1 LFRKSAAS
9 HQVAVVNALNAS
21 QAVIEFTPDGR
32 ILTVNDNFLAVM
44 GYRRD
49 EIIGQHHRMFCDPAF
64 AASDD
69 YRLFWRDLAAG
80 KFQSS
85 AFKRYGKDGRVV
97 WLQATYNPVIDA
109 HGKVIRVIKFAS
121 DVTRVK
127 LRELDFAGKI
137 NALDRAQA
145 VIEFTPQGEILLAN
159 DNFLQA
165 LGYRLDEIQGKHHEM
180 FCDPDYVRSADYRA
194 FWDKLARGEFVADEF
209 RRIGKGGRA
218 VYIQASY
225 NPVVDD
231 TGTVI
236 KVVKFATDVTAMVNR
251 RLANEQ
257 IGREIDGELKGV
269 LAQMDGA
276 SHMASGASS
285 ASTETSSMVNA
296 VAAAAEEL
304 SASVRDIAE
313 NMTTAQIS
321 VEGVFK
327 HAEAA
332 NTHASTLSE
341 SAKAMTNVVDL
352 IQNIASQINL
362 LALNATIES
371 ARAGEAGKGF
381 AVVASEVKTLANQA
395 SSSTKTIGE
404 EIAKIQTVSTEV
416 ALALELISNSMV
428 HVLGNVTS
436 VAGAITQQ
444 QAVTG
449 EISGNMQSAV
459 TAVQEIEESLVRI
472 NSAFGAV
479 VSASTEVKGK
489 VDRLVA

>member
-1 LFRKSAAS
+1 MFRKSAAS

-257 IGREIDGELKGV
+257 IGREIDGELKG
-269 LAQMDGA
+269 
-276 SHMASGASS
+276 
-285 ASTETSSMVNA
+285 E
-296 VAAAAEEL
+296 VA
-304 SASVRDIAE
+304 R
-313 NMTTAQIS
+313 
-321 VEGVFK
+321 
-327 HAEAA
+327 
-332 NTHASTLSE
+332 
-341 SAKAMTNVVDL
+341 
-352 IQNIASQINL
+352 
-362 LALNATIES
+362 
-371 ARAGEAGKGF
+371 
-381 AVVASEVKTLANQA
+381 KTLW
-395 SSSTKTIGE
+395 
-404 EIAKIQTVSTEV
+404 IA
-416 ALALELISNSMV
+416 LYL
-428 HVLGNVTS
+428 
-436 VAGAITQQ
+436 
-444 QAVTG
+444 
-449 EISGNMQSAV
+449 
-459 TAVQEIEESLVRI
+459 LV
-472 NSAFGAV
+472 
-479 VSASTEVKGK
+479 
-489 VDRLVA
+489 